1 MRECLVVLWVAACIG
16 ASVGCGDLTER
27 VESSVCE
34 SGTRWI
40 GEDEGSPDMMPG
52 EACLS
57 CHSGNTDGPQFRF
70 AGTVYNS
77 GSQGERCFGAA
88 GVKVVIKD
96 AKGVEHEFTSNDA
109 GNFYT
114 QEVFETPYT
123 AYVVAGG
130 QTLPMTTPQ
139 TNGDCNS
146 CHRVGGAASMHIF
159 TGL

>member
-1 MRECLVVLWVAACIG
+1 MRSVLVVCAVVAG
-16 ASVGCGDLTER
+16 FGSSVGCGDLTES
-27 VESSVCE
+27 VDSSVCE

-40 GEDEGSPDMMPG
+40 GEDEGSPEMMPG

-57 CHSGNTDGPQFRF
+57 CHSGNTDGPRFRF
-70 AGTVYNS
+70 AGTVYN
-77 GSQGERCFGAA
+77 GGAQGEHCFGAA
-88 GVKVVIKD
+88 GIQVVIKD
-96 AKGVEHEFTSNDA
+96 AKGVEHEFISNNA

-114 QEVFETPYT
+114 EDAIETPYT
-123 AYVVAGG
+123 AYVVAGS

-146 CHRVGGAASMHIF
+146 CHRLGGAASMHIF